1 MKIIFVSIGFLI
13 IIVFA
18 LWSIDSVVSKFFPLV
33 KYSVPFFGRAAIE
46 SRRRKNFRRELSKA
60 RTRKRRK
67 EILIYVV
74 KVMLILFAFIVALQ
88 VVLFFH
94 QNGFE

>member
-1 MKIIFVSIGFLI
+1 MKIIFESITLLI

-18 LWSIDSVVSKFFPLV
+18 LWSIDSIVSKFFPSV

-60 RTRKRRK
+60 RTRKRRR
-67 EILIYVV
+67 EILMYVL
-74 KVMLILFAFIVALQ
+74 KVMLILFAFVVALQ
-88 VVLFFH
+88 FVLFFH